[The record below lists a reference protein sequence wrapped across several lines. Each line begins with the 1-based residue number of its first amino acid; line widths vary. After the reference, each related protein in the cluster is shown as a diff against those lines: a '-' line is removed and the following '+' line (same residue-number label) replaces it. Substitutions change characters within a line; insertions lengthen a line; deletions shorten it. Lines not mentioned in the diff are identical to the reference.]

1 MSGTPVEPVEHI
13 RAGKAQVFLRPEAN
27 ALLRAAI
34 AVYGRPIFP
43 TGSGSAGRTYAQQD
57 FFWQRFQRNGSPV
70 ASRPDRGPRPH
81 MRFGAIDI
89 SDYGARTAML
99 QAGWLA
105 TTPSEWW
112 HFEHPDCR
120 SWPIVTDPQLSP
132 PTTEEDPMK
141 IIAPFGGDAKAV
153 IGPGIGHVF
162 TTWDAYVLFCN
173 VWGFDPNAAQV
184 IGDPSVGKD
193 TARRWFDQTV
203 ALHRPPTPASVKTAP
218 IVEAVRAAIAA
229 TPAGNT
235 VDVDAIA
242 AAVEARLQ
250 DDFAGIPAATRA
262 AIVK

>member
-1 MSGTPVEPVEHI
+1 MTRILVEPVEHI
-13 RAGKAQVFLRPEAN
+13 RQGKAQVFLRPEAN

-57 FFWQRFQRNGSPV
+57 FFWQRFRRNGSPV

-153 IGPGIGHVF
+153 IGPGIGLTF
-162 TTWDAYVLFCN
+162 TTWDSYVLFCN
-173 VWGFDPNAAQV
+173 IWGFNPNAAQV
-184 IGDPSVGKD
+184 IGDASVGKD
-193 TARRWFDQTV
+193 TARRWFDQAVAMHRPAGVSSAAVTAAVTAALAGASIPATVDIAAIVKAVDV
-203 ALHRPPTPASVKTAP
+203 ALA
-218 IVEAVRAAIAA
+218 
-229 TPAGNT
+229 
-235 VDVDAIA
+235 
-242 AAVEARLQ
+242 
-250 DDFAGIPAATRA
+250 DDFAAIPAATRA